1 MKRTWILWLVL
12 ALGTTV
18 GCSLLS
24 KVSQTTPTPAPAA
37 ATAPAATVLFQDN
50 FSNPASGW
58 DRVNVKDGI
67 TDYTAEGA
75 YRILVNLP
83 NTDVWSNP
91 GLTFTDVRI
100 EVDATKVGGPDDNDF
115 GVQCRYQDDNNFYFF
130 LISSDGY
137 YAIGKVKDGEQILLS
152 GESMD
157 YSDAVLQGMATNH
170 IRADCVGAHLALY
183 VNGVTLAAVEDGDL
197 TQGDVGLMAGTF
209 DQPGTDILFDNF
221 TVLQP

>member
-1 MKRTWILWLVL
+1 MRKTWFAWLVL
-12 ALGTTV
+12 ALGVTV
-18 GCSLLS
+18 GCSLLGGVG
-24 KVSQTTPTPAPAA
+24 KNIPAP
-37 ATAPAATVLFQDN
+37 TSTRSAPAATVLFQDD
-50 FSNPASGW
+50 FSNPDSGW
-58 DRVNVKDGI
+58 DRVNVKDGM
-67 TDYTAEGA
+67 TDYTENGT

-115 GVQCRYQDDNNFYFF
+115 GVQCRYQDADNFYFF
-130 LISSDGY
+130 IISSDGY
-137 YAIGKVKDGEQILLS
+137 YAIGKVKNGEQTLLS

-157 YSDAVLQGMATNH
+157 YSDAVLQGAATNH
-170 IRADCVGAHLALY
+170 LRADCVGSYLAFY
-183 VNGVTLAAVEDGDL
+183 VNGTPLATVEDSDF

-209 DQPGTDILFDNF
+209 DTPGTDILFDNF